1 MKKRSSVLLGVLC
14 AVLVTSTVVSLHAR
28 AAESYETALNTFRR
42 VGDVNAALVTTLPT
56 DIARG
61 IAPKDLLEVFSAAVT
76 REDAAWEALTAA
88 RPWWGV
94 FGVGEDQRLLTAALE
109 ERDGMRNVKTV
120 LDQLVETSPD
130 TWSSQIIE
138 LRGAVEMFM
147 HGHAVVMEGVQR

>member
-1 MKKRSSVLLGVLC
+1 MNKRSSVLLGVLC

-28 AAESYETALNTFRR
+28 AAESYDTALNTFRL

-76 REDAAWEALTAA
+76 REDTAWEALTAA

-109 ERDGMRNVKTV
+109 ERDGMRNVYAV
-120 LDQLVETSPD
+120 LRRLSETSPD
-130 TWSSQIIE
+130 VWAPEITE
-138 LRGAVEMFM
+138 LRDAVGMFLG
-147 HGHAVVMEGVQR
+147 GHAVVMGK